1 MGKTFLRLA
10 PLGLALLAWGQP
22 ADISGERIRAHVK
35 FLASDLLE
43 GRGVGVRGGDLATEY
58 LAAQLALA
66 GAKPAGPNGSWFQP
80 VALVGV
86 HTLPG
91 SQLKAGPLDFQL
103 LTDFVGTA
111 STQTP
116 QQAFEADAVFVG
128 HGITA
133 PEFGWDD
140 YAGINVKGKTV
151 VLFTG
156 EPPSEDPAFFG
167 GRALTYYG
175 RWTYKYEQA
184 LRQGAAAAI
193 ILHTTSTAGDG
204 WEVVRNSWG
213 REEFAVKR
221 SGDALAF
228 AGWLSQEAAAR
239 LAAAAAG
246 GKTVDEWLRLADP
259 RGFKAFPLGLKIGGK
274 ITSKVRDIATRNV
287 AGIVPGSDTAVAAEV
302 VIYSAHWDHLGINDA
317 AEGDRIYNGAV
328 DNATGCG
335 MLLEIARAWA
345 GAKVKPRRSALFVF
359 MAAEESGLRGSEYYV
374 QQPLAPLGQTSL
386 VLNFDS
392 YFPFGRVKDVVLT
405 GAERTTFWPQ
415 IQDVARRYELT
426 VSPDPRPEQGS
437 FFRSDHFPFA
447 KAGVAAF
454 SVNGGSMFVANAEAS
469 AARLKE
475 YGVQS
480 YHQPSDE
487 YRDDWDFSN
496 MEYLARFG
504 AALGQEAANAE
515 ALVKVLPVE
524 PRKPVLTGAA
534 KPARRLHRAAP
545 RRRK

>member
-1 MGKTFLRLA
+1 MLFRLA
-10 PLGLALLAWGQP
+10 LCPALLVWGQ

-58 LAAQLALA
+58 LAVQLAIA
-66 GAKPAGPNGSWFQP
+66 GAKPAGPNSGWFQP

-86 HTLPG
+86 HTQPG
-91 SQLKAGPLDFQL
+91 STLKAGTLDFQL

-111 STQTP
+111 PTQVA
-116 QQAFEADAVFVG
+116 QQAFEADAVLVG
-128 HGITA
+128 HGISA
-133 PEFGWDD
+133 PEFGWND
-140 YAGINVKGKTV
+140 YAGVNVKGKTV

-175 RWTYKYEQA
+175 RWNYKYEEA

-193 ILHTTSTAGDG
+193 ILHTTPTAGYG

-221 SGDALAF
+221 SGEALAF

-239 LAAAAAG
+239 LASAAAG
-246 GKTVDEWLRLADP
+246 GKTVDELVQLADT
-259 RGFKAFPLGLKIGGK
+259 RGFKAFSLGVKFSGK
-274 ITSKVRDIATRNV
+274 IASKVRDLATRNV
-287 AGIVPGSDTAVAAEV
+287 AGIVPGSETAVAAET
-302 VIYSAHWDHLGINDA
+302 VIYSAHWDHLGINDR

-345 GAKVKPRRSALFVF
+345 EAKVRPRRSALFVF
-359 MAAEESGLRGSEYYV
+359 MAAEESGLRGSEYYLR
-374 QQPLAPLGQTSL
+374 QPLVPLAQTSL

-392 YFPFGRVKDVVLT
+392 YFPFGRVKDVVLN

-415 IQDVARRYELT
+415 IQDVARRFELII
-426 VSPDPRPEQGS
+426 SPDPRPEQGS
-437 FFRSDHFPFA
+437 FFRSDYSPFA
-447 KAGVAAF
+447 KAGVPAF
-454 SVNGGSMFVANAEAS
+454 SVNGGSMFVANAETS

-475 YGVQS
+475 YGAQS

-515 ALVKVLPVE
+515 ELVKLLPVE
-524 PRKPVLTGAA
+524 GKKLAA
-534 KPARRLHRAAP
+534 AVAKAKKKRPARSQ
-545 RRRK
+545 RRQPK